1 MTVLNSW
8 VGGTILLLALAGA
21 AGAEV
26 ALSQSNDP
34 NAAVGQ
40 TLANLLGY
48 ERSAL
53 SALPDARLTALT
65 REPAARR
72 SARPGAPI
80 VFDDAWLAAQPEAT
94 GDAEFECLAQA
105 LYHEARGET
114 PAGQA
119 AVGEVI
125 LNRVDD
131 PAFPGS
137 ICGVVRQGNGQ
148 GCQFSYICDGRSD
161 AMRDTAAAS
170 RAGKIARALI
180 DHAPRVLTEGA
191 TYFHA
196 RWVRPTW
203 ARRFTQTT
211 QIGVHLFYRKPL
223 RTASN

>member
-1 MTVLNSW
+1 MSVLNTW
-8 VGGTILLLALAGA
+8 VGGIVVLLALAGA

-34 NAAVGQ
+34 SLSVGQ
-40 TLANLLGY
+40 ALANLLGQ

-53 SALPDARLTALT
+53 SALPDAHFAALT
-65 REPAARR
+65 REPRVPRR
-72 SARPGAPI
+72 VKPGAPI
-80 VFDDAWLAAQPEAT
+80 AFDDAWLAAQPEAT
-94 GDAEFECLAQA
+94 GDAQFECLTQA

-137 ICGVVRQGNGQ
+137 ICGVVRQGGGR

-161 AMRDTAAAS
+161 AMRDHAAAA

-180 DHAPRVLTEGA
+180 DGAPRILTEGA

-196 RWVRPTW
+196 RWVRPAW
-203 ARRFTQTT
+203 ARGFVQTT
-211 QIGVHLFYRKPL
+211 QIGVHLFYRKTL